1 MKKLIFTVIIMLAA
15 ISAYAA
21 DDNSEEKGLFSQGSF
36 FSEAISSVSSKV
48 GRVTSGNEK
57 IIDPN
62 AKGVDKDI
70 LEQNGDPFGRPNAS
84 ANPDNFQSSRQRQ
97 KENGF

>member
-1 MKKLIFTVIIMLAA
+1 MKRLIFA
-15 ISAYAA
+15 IFVLVATLPVYAA
-21 DDNSEEKGLFSQGSF
+21 DDNTEKEGLFSQGSF
-36 FSEAISSVSSKV
+36 LSEAISSVSSKV
-48 GRVTSGNEK
+48 DKVTSGNEK

-84 ANPDNFQSSRQRQ
+84 ANPDNFQSSRQKRR
-97 KENGF
+97 EYGL